1 MRYKKFMKDVR
12 YSVSET
18 LIRSIE
24 AKKLQIHRKY
34 PKSESLKDCM
44 DRTIP
49 YFIQQI
55 EKEVN
60 SITSLIYDVFI
71 HFLQIAYKNKHY
83 RPLKIEREY

>member
-1 MRYKKFMKDVR
+1 MKDVR

-24 AKKLQIHRKY
+24 AKKLQIHKKF

-55 EKEVN
+55 EKEVKTN
-60 SITSLIYDVFI
+60 AVQNNNVYSYAVS
-71 HFLQIAYKNKHY
+71 
-83 RPLKIEREY
+83 